1 MVCPSLWWCCEQGS
15 CLVSCFC
22 SPHLRSWQPFRIS
35 LFIICPNCACRQFLV
50 PYSFFVFCC
59 WRRDLSRC
67 KHSSKGSQVPACL
80 TVAFEEP
87 LWCQGFCL
95 KPLSA
100 ATRQLFNHPGALSQ
114 ALGQMETVKLFA
126 AKKKKAENILDI
138 SSIKLYY

>member
-1 MVCPSLWWCCEQGS
+1 MQSQRGGCA
-15 CLVSCFC
+15 
-22 SPHLRSWQPFRIS
+22 
-35 LFIICPNCACRQFLV
+35 LFLDVQKPPQDEWGKTQDSVEASRQTPTSV
-50 PYSFFVFCC
+50 TS
-59 WRRDLSRC
+59 RRAATWLSRC

-100 ATRQLFNHPGALSQ
+100 ASRQLFNHPGALSQ